1 MGVGR
6 LLKKRKPQ
14 KVARMVVSLGRATE
28 MGSSVEV
35 RAITD
40 ASDWCTKR
48 FFDPVSLHAIFV

>member
-6 LLKKRKPQ
+6 LLKERKPQ
-14 KVARMVVSLGRATE
+14 KVACMVVSLGRATE

-48 FFDPVSLHAIFV
+48 FVDPVSLLTIFV